1 MLTSC
6 YIVVNCYEEK
16 NVIDYNCYKDY
27 NLFRSEV
34 YSFTVGRR
42 SDRFDCYMLDFFI
55 ALAYSIYSFE
65 SDPYILTY
73 YTI

>member
-16 NVIDYNCYKDY
+16 NVIDYNYNKDY
-27 NLFRSEV
+27 NLFHSGV

-42 SDRFDCYMLDFFI
+42 SDRFDCYMLDF
-55 ALAYSIYSFE
+55 L
-65 SDPYILTY
+65 
-73 YTI
+73 